1 MIRMYKPRNVY
12 ACDFETTVYEG
23 QDHTEVWSAA
33 FAKLNTEQVRVCR
46 NIREFWYTFVKMRHN
61 VLLYFHN
68 LKFDGSF
75 LLDFWI
81 WEMKYK
87 EAVAPDGKFLQ
98 TKEME
103 DGTYSL
109 TISDFGLWYCMRCK
123 VNDHVI
129 EIRDSYKLMPFSLK
143 EIGKAFQTKHR
154 KSDMEYV
161 GYRYAGCRITPE
173 EMEYIKNDIYVLK
186 EALEFMYKEGH
197 DRLTIAS
204 CCYAE
209 YQRKFGEDWDTF
221 FPNVYQ
227 MELPEEIYGSP
238 NAGEYIRKAYR
249 GGWCYVV
256 SEKAGKV
263 FRAGSTYDV
272 NSLYPSM
279 MHSESGN
286 YYPIGKPTFF
296 RGEIPRVCYESR
308 TICPKFFYVRFKCR
322 FRIRPGYLPWVQI
335 KRNWLYRPNQ
345 CLTTSDVWNSTAK
358 KYVRYYVDIDGIR
371 REAKP
376 TLTMTCVDFQL
387 FQEHYQL
394 YDLEILDG
402 CWFNTEI
409 GLFDTYINKYRQMKI
424 TSTGAMR
431 TLAKLYLNSLYG
443 RFATTP
449 DNSFKRAYLDE
460 FDETIHYTSV
470 SSDDQTP
477 GYIPIGAAITSYAKN
492 FTIRA
497 AQKNFYGGKKHGFI
511 YADTDSIHLD
521 IPPSRV
527 QGIKIDDSAFCC
539 WKRESIWTQGI
550 FVRAKT
556 YVEKVNGRHMVKCAG
571 LSEHGKNMVSCAM
584 GDPDNDVFDE
594 EEYKWIQ
601 EHKMTISGFKHELT
615 IPNGKLTPKRMRGG
629 IVLETS
635 AFTIK

>member
-1 MIRMYKPRNVY
+1 
-12 ACDFETTVYEG
+12 
-23 QDHTEVWSAA
+23 
-33 FAKLNTEQVRVCR
+33 
-46 NIREFWYTFVKMRHN
+46 
-61 VLLYFHN
+61 
-68 LKFDGSF
+68 
-75 LLDFWI
+75 
-81 WEMKYK
+81 
-87 EAVAPDGKFLQ
+87 
-98 TKEME
+98 
-103 DGTYSL
+103 
-109 TISDFGLWYCMRCK
+109 
-123 VNDHVI
+123 
-129 EIRDSYKLMPFSLK
+129 
-143 EIGKAFQTKHR
+143 
-154 KSDMEYV
+154 
-161 GYRYAGCRITPE
+161 
-173 EMEYIKNDIYVLK
+173 
-186 EALEFMYKEGH
+186 
-197 DRLTIAS
+197 
-204 CCYAE
+204 
-209 YQRKFGEDWDTF
+209 
-221 FPNVYQ
+221 
-227 MELPEEIYGSP
+227 
-238 NAGEYIRKAYR
+238 
-249 GGWCYVV
+249 
-256 SEKAGKV
+256 
-263 FRAGSTYDV
+263 
-272 NSLYPSM
+272 
-279 MHSESGN
+279 
-286 YYPIGKPTFF
+286 
-296 RGEIPRVCYESR
+296 
-308 TICPKFFYVRFKCR
+308 
-322 FRIRPGYLPWVQI
+322 
-335 KRNWLYRPNQ
+335 
-345 CLTTSDVWNSTAK
+345 
-358 KYVRYYVDIDGIR
+358 
-371 REAKP
+371 
-376 TLTMTCVDFQL
+376 
-387 FQEHYQL
+387 
-394 YDLEILDG
+394 
-402 CWFNTEI
+402 
-409 GLFDTYINKYRQMKI
+409 MKI

-521 IPPSRV
+521 VPPSRV

-584 GDPDNDVFDE
+584 GDPENDVFDE